1 MAVLEPL
8 KVTIQNFDKV
18 PQHVIHLGYFKFH
31 EIRAEK
37 FSGKLKFG
45 EYIKKRQQQQSD
57 LTCK

>member
-18 PQHVIHLGYFKFH
+18 PQHVFHIGYFKFH

-37 FSGKLKFG
+37 FSGKLKCG
-45 EYIKKRQQQQSD
+45 E
-57 LTCK
+57 